1 MYLEYKNTVFR
12 LKLPTFVVSKTK
24 LILGTNISL
33 KHINKIAI
41 PALIAGI
48 AEPILSLTDAAIVG
62 NVDFNSTESLAAVG
76 IVSTFLS
83 MLIWVFGQT
92 RSAISSIVS
101 QYLGANKLDEVKN
114 LPAQAIFIITT
125 LGLLIIAVTYPF
137 AESIFKLYNAENR
150 ILELS
155 VNYYN
160 IRVFGF
166 PFTLFTIAVFGAFR
180 GLQNTYYPMVIAIIG
195 AVANIILDY
204 VLVYGVTTIIPAM
217 HIEGAAYASVISQFL
232 MALLSAYYLIKKTD
246 IPLIVSFPFNKE
258 IKRFLLMIGNLI
270 IRTIALN
277 VTLYFA
283 TKYATGYGAAYIAA
297 YTIAINLWFLGAFLI
312 DGYAS
317 AGNILSGKLVGGQE
331 YNKLITLSN
340 KLIKY
345 GIAIGLVIAV
355 LGAIFYYPIGKI
367 FIKEPAVLEQFY
379 SVFWIVLAMQP
390 LCALAF
396 IFDGMFKGLGKMADL
411 RNLLLISTFA
421 VFLPIL
427 YVLDQYN
434 LKLTGIFIA
443 LTFWIAVRG
452 LPLIIKFRKEF
463 LPLSQKN

>member
-1 MYLEYKNTVFR
+1 M
-12 LKLPTFVVSKTK
+12 S
-24 LILGTNISL
+24 TNISL

-41 PALIAGI
+41 PALISGVS
-48 AEPILSLTDAAIVG
+48 EPILSLTDAAIVG
-62 NVDFNSTESLAAVG
+62 NVDFNATESLAAVG

-101 QYLGANKLDEVKN
+101 QYLGANKLDEIKN

-125 LGLLIIAVTYPF
+125 LGILIIMATYPF
-137 AESIFKLYNAENR
+137 AEAIFKLYNAESQ
-150 ILELS
+150 ILEYA
-155 VNYYN
+155 VDYYN

-180 GLQNTYYPMVIAIIG
+180 GLQNTYYPMIIAIIG

-204 VLVYGVTTIIPAM
+204 VLVYGFANVIPAM
-217 HIEGAAYASVISQFL
+217 HIQGAAYASVSAQFL
-232 MALLSAYYLIKKTD
+232 MALLSAYYLVKKTD
-246 IPLIVSFPFNKE
+246 IPLVVSFPFNKE

-283 TKYATGYGAAYIAA
+283 TKYATGYGKEYIAA
-297 YTIAINLWFLGAFLI
+297 YTIAINLWFLGAFII

-317 AGNILSGKLVGGQE
+317 AGNILSGKLIGGKE
-331 YNKLITLSN
+331 YSKLISLSN
-340 KLIKY
+340 SLIKY
-345 GIAIGLVIAV
+345 GIAIGIIIAI
-355 LGAIFYYPIGKI
+355 LGTIFYYPIGKI
-367 FIKEPAVLEQFY
+367 FIKEPDVLEQFY
-379 SVFWIVLAMQP
+379 SIFWIVLAIQP

-411 RNLLLISTFA
+411 RNLLLLSTFV

-427 YVLDQYN
+427 YVLDKYD